1 MSEIYQFCPGGACP
15 AGLVAG
21 FPGFCSNPSPWQF
34 GCWPPGCWPPRFSH
48 DGGVGGVPGVILA
61 WTGVASDETSIAT
74 DSVTA
79 MAASAVNVTLCVFM
93 SKPTLL
99 SLIKEF

>member
-1 MSEIYQFCPGGACP
+1 
-15 AGLVAG
+15 V
-21 FPGFCSNPSPWQF
+21 
-34 GCWPPGCWPPRFSH
+34 H
-48 DGGVGGVPGVILA
+48 DGGVPGVPGVILA

-93 SKPTLL
+93 SK
-99 SLIKEF
+99 S